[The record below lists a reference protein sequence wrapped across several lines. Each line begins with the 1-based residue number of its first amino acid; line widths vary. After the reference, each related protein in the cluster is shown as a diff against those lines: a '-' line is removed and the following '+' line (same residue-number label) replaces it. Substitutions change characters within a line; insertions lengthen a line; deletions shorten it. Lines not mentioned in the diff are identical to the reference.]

1 MELPLL
7 RSEGRRMVVRMV
19 VTGLQVGVV
28 CSMVPAADVESQ
40 RMFGETEPDDD
51 WKQPVPQE
59 QRARMPPRVP
69 QEQRV
74 QTPRVPQV

>member
-7 RSEGRRMVVRMV
+7 RSEGRRMVVRMLLMRWSV
-19 VTGLQVGVV
+19 LV
-28 CSMVPAADVESQ
+28 CSMLPAVDVESQ

-59 QRARMPPRVP
+59 LRARMPPRVP

-74 QTPRVPQV
+74 QTPRVPRV